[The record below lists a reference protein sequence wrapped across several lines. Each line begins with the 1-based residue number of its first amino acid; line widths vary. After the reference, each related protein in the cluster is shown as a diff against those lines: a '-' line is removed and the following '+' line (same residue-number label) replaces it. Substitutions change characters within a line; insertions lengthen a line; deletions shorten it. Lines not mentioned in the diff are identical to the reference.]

1 MPEAVGIK
9 LGTSGKICGF
19 KANGLELRR
28 GEMVVVESDLGLSIG
43 RVIAE
48 RYEVNTDKELKPVLR
63 RVTEADIEQE
73 QENQALKL
81 EARAFCNERIMA
93 RGLPMKLVSTEVT
106 LDRKRII
113 FYFVADTRIDFR
125 ELVKDL
131 AAKFRT
137 RIELRQI
144 GVRDEAK
151 MVGGLGVCGRDL
163 CCRQFLT
170 SFAPISIKMAKQ
182 QELVLNTCKLSGVC
196 GRLMCC
202 LSYECGEET
211 CEKEITETLKDASCL
226 MPETVTA
233 GEAVPDAKPQAQEP
247 GKDKRATTAEQQQ
260 EQQKKPFK
268 RHRRRRWKKP
278 KQK

>member
-9 LGTSGKICGF
+9 LGTSGKIYGF
-19 KANGLELRR
+19 KADGLELKR

-48 RYEVNTDKELKPVLR
+48 SYTVHTDKELRPVLR
-63 RVTEADIEQE
+63 RVTEADLEQE
-73 QENQALKL
+73 KENDALKVQ
-81 EARAFCNERIMA
+81 AHAFCNERIMA
-93 RGLPMKLVSTEVT
+93 RGLPMKLVATDVT
-106 LDRKRII
+106 LDRKRFI

-131 AAKFRT
+131 AANFRT

-163 CCRQFLT
+163 CCRRFLT
-170 SFAPISIKMAKQ
+170 SFAPISIRMAKQ

-202 LSYECGEET
+202 LSYECGEEP
-211 CEKEITETLKDASCL
+211 CDKEITRTLEEASCL
-226 MPETVTA
+226 LPEAPRAEAPPEKTPPAPEA
-233 GEAVPDAKPQAQEP
+233 GKAEGAEEP
-247 GKDKRATTAEQQQ
+247 RKHFRRQRKRRFRRP
-260 EQQKKPFK
+260 KKK
-268 RHRRRRWKKP
+268 
-278 KQK
+278 

>member
-1 MPEAVGIK
+1 MPEAVGVK
-9 LGTSGKICGF
+9 LGTSGKIYGF
-19 KANGLELRR
+19 KADGLELRR

-48 RYEVNTDKELKPVLR
+48 RYAVDTDRELRPVLR
-63 RVTEADIEQE
+63 RVTEADLQQE
-73 QENQALKL
+73 QENQALKVQ
-81 EARAFCNERIMA
+81 AHAFCNERIMA
-93 RGLPMKLVSTEVT
+93 RGLPMKLVATDVT
-106 LDRKRII
+106 LDRKRFI

-131 AAKFRT
+131 AANFRT

-163 CCRQFLT
+163 CCRRFLT
-170 SFAPISIKMAKQ
+170 SFAPISIRMAKQ

-202 LSYECGEET
+202 LSYECGEEP
-211 CEKEITETLKDASCL
+211 CEKEITRTLQEASCVV
-226 MPETVTA
+226 PEA
-233 GEAVPDAKPQAQEP
+233 PQAPGPAPEARPAPQEP
-247 GKDKRATTAEQQQ
+247 EKAAGSEEPRKH
-260 EQQKKPFK
+260 FK
-268 RHRRRRWKKP
+268 RQRRRRFRRPKK
-278 KQK
+278 K